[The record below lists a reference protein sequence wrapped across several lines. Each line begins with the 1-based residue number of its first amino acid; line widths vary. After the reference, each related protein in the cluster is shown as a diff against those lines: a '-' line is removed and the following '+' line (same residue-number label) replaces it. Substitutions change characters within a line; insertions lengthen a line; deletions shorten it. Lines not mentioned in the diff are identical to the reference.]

1 MIGRQISHFYVIRA
15 IGSGG
20 MGVVYEAQDTR
31 LPRSVAIKFLKPGLV
46 HEPEAISRFKR
57 EARLASSLNHP
68 NICTILDVDEGA
80 DVSFIAMELLQGMSL
95 KARLAVGPLSLDEVV
110 TVASQVADA
119 LVAAHAQ
126 RIMHRDITP
135 GNVFLCESGQVKLLD
150 FGLAKHS
157 LPSDVDADATDD
169 ITTQGAIAGTVHFLA
184 PEQLD
189 GTSEVDHRCDLFSLG
204 AVLYQMATGAR
215 PFEASA
221 TRDVLAMIQGEAHLP
236 IRHLAPGHPV
246 ALERIVDTL
255 LAKRPADRYQ
265 TAEALGADLRR
276 LREGTAS
283 PQLNPATRRAR
294 ATSSV
299 AVLPFELVGTGDDS
313 LQSFCDGLAE
323 DVSSRLGA
331 IDNVR
336 VAPRTSSRA
345 VARQTIRAVGQQ
357 LAVSFVLE
365 GTVQSAGGHIRVI
378 ANLIDAET
386 ESATRQ
392 RIVNAGPTDLT
403 LEAQWALAGTI
414 VDGVK
419 SSLVTPHSPLPTQDA
434 EALLAFKRGQHQW
447 LTSCYAG
454 GWRVAI
460 DHFQHAIARDPHFAL
475 AHVAIATAYNFLGYY
490 CLIKPTLAFT
500 VAAQSAERALAI
512 DDGCAPAYAELASVS
527 FGRDW
532 DWNGAEDRFRQSLAL
547 EPRNAPVHTYYSW
560 LLTMLGRIDAGLVE
574 AQTGCSLEPTSL
586 VVAVGRAHSLYIA
599 RRFDEAIEVCTTAL
613 RAAASYVFALHVRG
627 LCYLCTSRGP
637 EAIADFEAVA
647 TLTQRTP
654 FYLGLLGLCYGEF
667 GKRQEGLDLV
677 AELDHMSRDTY
688 VHPQCYMLAY
698 AGLRQQEKTAFQ
710 ERVYEHGASPFNYLT
725 PYFRELY
732 NLDPHQSPGLEQM
745 RLIV

>member
-1 MIGRQISHFYVIRA
+1 MIGRQVSHFYVIRV

-46 HEPEAISRFKR
+46 HDPEAISRFKR

-68 NICTILDVDEGA
+68 NICTILDVDEGV
-80 DVSFIAMELLQGMSL
+80 DLSFIAMELLQGMSL
-95 KARLAVGPLSLDEVV
+95 KARLAAGPLSLDEVV
-110 TVASQVADA
+110 TVASQIADA

-135 GNVFLCESGQVKLLD
+135 GNIFLCESGQVKLLD

-157 LPSDVDADATDD
+157 LPRDAAADASDD
-169 ITTQGAIAGTVHFLA
+169 ITTPGAVVGTVHFLA

-189 GTSEVDHRCDLFSLG
+189 ATSAVDHRCDLFSLG
-204 AVLYQMATGAR
+204 AVIYQMATGAR

-221 TRDVLAMIQGEAHLP
+221 TKDVLAMIQGEAHVP
-236 IRHLAPGHPV
+236 IRHLAPGHPM

-255 LAKRPADRYQ
+255 LAKRPADRHQ
-265 TAEALGADLRR
+265 TAEALREDLRR
-276 LREGTAS
+276 LRNDTRG
-283 PQLNPATRRAR
+283 PGPGPAAR
-294 ATSSV
+294 QVAVTSSV
-299 AVLPFELVGTGDDS
+299 AVLPFELVGTRDDS
-313 LQSFCDGLAE
+313 LQAFCDGLAE

-331 IDNVR
+331 LEHVR
-336 VAPRTSSRA
+336 VAPRASSRA
-345 VARQTIRAVGQQ
+345 VAGRAIHEVGAQ
-357 LAVSFVLE
+357 LHVSFVLE
-365 GTVQSAGGHIRVI
+365 GSVQSAGGHVRVI
-378 ANLIDAET
+378 ANLIEAET
-386 ESATRQ
+386 ERATQ
-392 RIVNAGPTDLT
+392 PPIVAAGPVELT
-403 LEAQWALAGTI
+403 LAAQWLVAGTI

-419 SSLVTPHSPLPTQDA
+419 SRLETTRSPLPTHDA
-434 EALLAFKRGQHQW
+434 EALVAFKRGQHQW

-460 DHFQHAIARDPHFAL
+460 DHFQHAIARDPNFAL

-532 DWNGAEDRFRQSLAL
+532 DWNGAEARFRRSLAL
-547 EPRNAPVHTYYSW
+547 DPASASVHTYYSW
-560 LLTMLGRIDAGLVE
+560 LLTMLGRVDAGLME

-586 VVAVGRAHSLYIA
+586 VVAVGRAHSLYLA
-599 RRFDEAIEVCTTAL
+599 RRFDEATEICTMAL
-613 RAAASYVFALHVRG
+613 RAAGSYVFALHVRG
-627 LCYLCTSRGP
+627 LCHLCTGKGP
-637 EAIADFEAVA
+637 DAIADFEAVA
-647 TLTQRTP
+647 TLTKRTP

-667 GKRQEGLDLV
+667 GRRQQGLDLV
-677 AELDHMSRDTY
+677 AELDQLSRDTY

-698 AGLRQQEKTAFQ
+698 AGLRQQEKTEFQ
-710 ERVYEHGASPFNYLT
+710 ERVYDHGASPFNYLA

-732 NLDPHQSPGLEQM
+732 NLDPHQSPGLAQM